1 MGSFSLARS
10 GSRGKEQQAQQLLHQ
25 QQQQQQQSLWKDVAI
40 SEVSAKEDEGEYP
53 LMPYH
58 TCTADSGYAGIEDLF
73 LTIASKLVEQ
83 KVEIETE
90 RTLRSKDS
98 IMITDEHRNAGV
110 NDPTRVWGCC

>member
-1 MGSFSLARS
+1 MSIPSCHTTRARLI
-10 GSRGKEQQAQQLLHQ
+10 RGH
-25 QQQQQQQSLWKDVAI
+25 
-40 SEVSAKEDEGEYP
+40 
-53 LMPYH
+53 
-58 TCTADSGYAGIEDLF
+58 AGIEDLF

>member
-1 MGSFSLARS
+1 MSIPSCHTTLARLI
-10 GSRGKEQQAQQLLHQ
+10 R
-25 QQQQQQQSLWKDVAI
+25 
-40 SEVSAKEDEGEYP
+40 
-53 LMPYH
+53 
-58 TCTADSGYAGIEDLF
+58 GYAGIEALF